1 VLPSVGTG
9 EVRRRWDLWVIIAW
23 WGVDI
28 WKGMTGEGCR
38 DEDLWEV
45 EVEVVV
51 VAVGGR
57 EVVEGGECGFDAIS
71 NRGGYVLLM

>member
-1 VLPSVGTG
+1 
-9 EVRRRWDLWVIIAW
+9 
-23 WGVDI
+23 
-28 WKGMTGEGCR
+28 MTGEGCR

-71 NRGGYVLLM
+71 NRGGVCVVGVVLSCVLMCVMWMMRRAFPC